1 LTAAGRKT
9 LQEERAQWQRYA
21 GAVAMVLES

>member
-9 LQEERAQWQRYA
+9 LAAQSVHWNQL
-21 GAVAMVLES
+21 VLAIARVMEG